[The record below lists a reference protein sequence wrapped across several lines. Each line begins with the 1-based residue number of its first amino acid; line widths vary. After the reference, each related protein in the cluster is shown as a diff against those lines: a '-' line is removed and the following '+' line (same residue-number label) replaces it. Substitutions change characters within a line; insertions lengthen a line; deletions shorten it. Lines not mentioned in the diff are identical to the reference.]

1 MIQWYIIITAFTF
14 FVENINL
21 HEVKRIHFKS
31 PVSLLMVN
39 LIVKSLRKSRR
50 KFFRT
55 PIFRLEV
62 FAENEKDSIF
72 WKKY

>member
-1 MIQWYIIITAFTF
+1 MIQWYIIITAFAF

-21 HEVKRIHFKS
+21 HEVERINFKS
-31 PVSLLMVN
+31 PVSLFM
-39 LIVKSLRKSRR
+39 IKYMAKSLVKSRR

-55 PIFRLEV
+55 PTFPLEV
-62 FAENEKDSIF
+62 FAENEKGLIV